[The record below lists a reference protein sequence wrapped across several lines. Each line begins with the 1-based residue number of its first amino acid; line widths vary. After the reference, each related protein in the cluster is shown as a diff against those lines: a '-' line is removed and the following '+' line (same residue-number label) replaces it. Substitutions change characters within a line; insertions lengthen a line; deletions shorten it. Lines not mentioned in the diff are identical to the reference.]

1 MALRGFTRIC
11 LPRPYGGKSKLLTR
25 FWLSCHQTLIQNL
38 FIFSVSVSCEF
49 HVSSVI
55 CEKQA
60 KHRRNGYYEVLGIPQ
75 TSKMADIKHAYL
87 RIAKKHH
94 PDKAGNDEKS
104 KKIFEEATEAYQT
117 LMDPNQ
123 RYFYDRHGFPEM
135 ELKQGLPTIFDW
147 KPR

>member
-11 LPRPYGGKSKLLTR
+11 LPRPYGGKPKFLTFLSPKTDSKS
-25 FWLSCHQTLIQNL
+25 F